1 MVSYGICGAAAK
13 GVFAIQSA
21 RRGNERNITKSLADR
36 FWADGLWEMT
46 FAAQLCGPSAM
57 WTIARRDQFSLKALF
72 NAMMRHLIASIHCV
86 FARG

>member
-1 MVSYGICGAAAK
+1 
-13 GVFAIQSA
+13 
-21 RRGNERNITKSLADR
+21 
-36 FWADGLWEMT
+36 
-46 FAAQLCGPSAM
+46 M